1 MAYLIELY
9 AGAFPVWLAPV
20 QAVLI
25 SVSDR
30 HLDYARRVSSQLTN
44 DGFRVEVDES
54 DKWLK
59 AKIREAQLQK
69 IPYILVVG
77 DKEIEKGT
85 VAVRLR
91 TGEDLGEK
99 PISEFKEAFA
109 YNCETKIFIFGRL
122 VRFLYVYWVQ
132 YPQRAVKP
140 ILCNLFSLK
149 RDLKS

>member
-30 HLDYARRVSSQLTN
+30 HLDYARQVSSQLTSA
-44 DGFRVEVDES
+44 DFRVEVDES

-59 AKIREAQLQK
+59 AKIREARLQK

-99 PISEFKEAFA
+99 PISEFKELLRTVVKQKSLF
-109 YNCETKIFIFGRL
+109 L
-122 VRFLYVYWVQ
+122 VG
-132 YPQRAVKP
+132 
-140 ILCNLFSLK
+140 
-149 RDLKS
+149 